1 MDLYYDLLN
10 LLTGE
15 IELAGKGKS
24 FNLRATYFSSS
35 LQRGGSV
42 GKRGSVNGKQ
52 KTLGFTASTIVASN
66 KRVLLNSKI
75 TLSELEQYLWGAANI
90 LRGPVDKADFK
101 SYIFPLLFF
110 KRISDV
116 YDEEFAEAL
125 KESAGDEEYASFPE
139 QHKFI
144 IPEGAHWKDVREKT
158 ENVGQA
164 IQFAFREIEKANP
177 DRLYGIFG
185 DVLWTNKDRLP
196 DELLINLIEHFS
208 SKNLANSN
216 VPTDVLGQAYEF
228 LIKKFADMSNRKA
241 GEFYTPRAI
250 VHLLG
255 SILKPK
261 EGESIYDP
269 ACGSGGMLLEAYQ
282 HVKNH
287 QGDYRTLKLYGQEKN
302 LTTSSISRINLFLHG
317 VEDFRIEREDTLR
330 HPVFRENDQLSKFD
344 VVIANP
350 PFSLKNWG
358 FENWAHD
365 PFGRNFAG
373 VPPKSYGDFAWVQH
387 MIASMAP
394 VTGRMGIVLPHGAL
408 FRSGAESKIRKH
420 LIDADLLD
428 CVISL
433 GPNLFYG
440 TGISACIMIFRAKKE
455 QTKLNQVLFI
465 DASELYQ
472 KGRAQNF
479 FLPEHAKIVLNLYEK
494 YSNVEGQTKI
504 VGLEEIKENEYNLN
518 ISRYVKKPRT
528 DEKIDLKATM
538 KELEKAYKEFLKSE
552 DTMRSLLKEANLL

>member
-1 MDLYYDLLN
+1 MAKIRQDKAKITLQ
-10 LLTGE
+10 
-15 IELAGKGKS
+15 S
-24 FNLRATYFSSS
+24 FNNH
-35 LQRGGSV
+35 
-42 GKRGSVNGKQ
+42 VNGQYSNLKSAN
-52 KTLGFTASTIVASN
+52 KTNNGI
-66 KRVLLNSKI
+66 I

-116 YDEEFAEAL
+116 YDEEYATAL
-125 KESAGDEEYASFPE
+125 EESGGDEEYASFPE
-139 QHKFI
+139 QHKFS
-144 IPEGAHWKDVREKT
+144 IPAGASWKDVREKT

-177 DRLYGIFG
+177 ARLYGIFG

-208 SKNLANSN
+208 SRNLSNSN
-216 VPTDVLGQAYEF
+216 VPPDVLGQAYEF
-228 LIKKFADMSNRKA
+228 LIKKFADISNRKA

-250 VHLLG
+250 VHLMG
-255 SILKPK
+255 SILKPL

-282 HVKNH
+282 HVKRNR
-287 QGDYRTLKLYGQEKN
+287 GDFRTLKLYGQEKN
-302 LTTSSISRINLFLHG
+302 LTTSSIARINLFLHG
-317 VEDFRIEREDTLR
+317 VEDFKIEREDTLR
-330 HPVFRENDQLSKFD
+330 HPVFRESDHLSRFD

-365 PFGRNFAG
+365 PFGRSFAG

-387 MIASMAP
+387 MIVSMAYP
-394 VTGRMGIVLPHGAL
+394 SGRMGIVLPHGAL
-408 FRSGAESKIRKH
+408 FRSGVEAKIRKQ
-420 LIDADLLD
+420 LIDSDMLD
-428 CVISL
+428 CVIGL

-440 TGISACIMIFRAKKE
+440 TGISACIMIFRTKKDGLK
-455 QTKLNQVLFI
+455 QNKVFFI

-479 FLPEHAKIVLNLYEK
+479 FLPEHAEAVLDLYEK
-494 YSNVEGQTKI
+494 FADVDGKSKVACTE
-504 VGLEEIKENEYNLN
+504 VIKENEYNLN
-518 ISRYVKKPRT
+518 ICRYVKKPRNN
-528 DEKIDLKATM
+528 EKIDLKAAIG
-538 KELEKAYKEFLKSE
+538 ELESAYAEFLKSE
-552 DTMRSLLKEANLL
+552 EQMRLLLKEAKLF

>member
-1 MDLYYDLLN
+1 M
-10 LLTGE
+10 TSHE
-15 IELAGKGKS
+15 EE
-24 FNLRATYFSSS
+24 R
-35 LQRGGSV
+35 
-42 GKRGSVNGKQ
+42 KQ
-52 KTLGFTASTIVASN
+52 KSLEDFGNQKANTEASKAA
-66 KRVLLNSKI
+66 NSEI
-75 TLSELEQYLWGAANI
+75 SLSELEQYLWGAANI

-116 YDEEFAEAL
+116 YDEEYAAAL
-125 KESAGDEEYASFPE
+125 QESGGDEEYAQFPE
-139 QHKFI
+139 QHKFLV
-144 IPEGAHWKDVREKT
+144 PDGAHWKDVRERT

-177 DRLYGIFG
+177 ARLYGIFG

-208 SKNLANSN
+208 SRNLSNSN
-216 VPTDVLGQAYEF
+216 VPPDVLGQAYEF

-250 VHLLG
+250 VHLMG
-255 SILKPK
+255 SILKPR

-282 HVKNH
+282 YVKEH
-287 QGDYRTLKLYGQEKN
+287 GGDFRKLKLYGQEKN

-330 HPVFRENDQLSKFD
+330 HPVFRESDQLSKFD

-350 PFSLKNWG
+350 PFSLKKWG

-365 PFGRNFAG
+365 PFGRSFAG

-387 MIASMAP
+387 MIVSMAYP
-394 VTGRMGIVLPHGAL
+394 SGRMGIVLPHGAL
-408 FRSGAESKIRKH
+408 FRSGVEARIRKH
-420 LIDADLLD
+420 LVDSDLLD
-428 CVISL
+428 CVIGL

-440 TGISACIMIFRAKKE
+440 TGISACILI
-455 QTKLNQVLFI
+455 
-465 DASELYQ
+465 
-472 KGRAQNF
+472 
-479 FLPEHAKIVLNLYEK
+479 
-494 YSNVEGQTKI
+494 
-504 VGLEEIKENEYNLN
+504 
-518 ISRYVKKPRT
+518 
-528 DEKIDLKATM
+528 
-538 KELEKAYKEFLKSE
+538 
-552 DTMRSLLKEANLL
+552 